1 MKLFDKVKCK
11 GFYSK
16 VHDGTFI
23 YIECE
28 NSDERNNNHD

>member
-11 GFYSK
+11 GFY
-16 VHDGTFI
+16 VPLED
-23 YIECE
+23 IECE